1 MSRCETAE
9 MKRCVLLLFVV
20 GLVVVSPS
28 RSDKGRFGGTFIG
41 VIVTQDGIVVGSDSR
56 STFVDP
62 GNKPVGYVDRMPKI
76 YVKHG
81 AAVAVAGL
89 TSVEDE
95 LLSSFMR
102 RNDDLLDS
110 PVNEILYEVAHKLPF
125 RNTNSVL
132 MLSAGFANGEPT
144 ICAKVPSEPQ
154 SCRKTGYFANKTSP
168 GLRRWFEARNGHPA
182 ATAEAGAALERAIR
196 EAADLDSTIGGP
208 ITLLEVS
215 RGVDPRWL
223 QNPPSDHGWT
233 RVCDV
238 VDAYRNGRIPIWFTD
253 SKEGLDRYL
262 AGVCPR

>member
-1 MSRCETAE
+1 
-9 MKRCVLLLFVV
+9 MKRFALLLFAI
-20 GLVVVSPS
+20 GLVVISPS
-28 RSDKGRFGGTFIG
+28 RLEKGRFGGTFIG
-41 VIVTQDGIVVGSDSR
+41 VIVAKDGIVVGSDSR

-62 GNKPVGYVDRMPKI
+62 SNQPVGYVDRMPKI

-102 RNDDLLDS
+102 RNDSLLDNS
-110 PVNEILYEVAHKLPF
+110 VREILYEVAHKLPF

-132 MLSAGFANGEPT
+132 MLSAGYANGEPT

-154 SCRKTGYFANKTSP
+154 SCRKTGYFANKSSP
-168 GLRRWFEARNGHPA
+168 GLRRWLEARNGSPA
-182 ATAEAGAALERAIR
+182 TVAEAGAALERAIR

-238 VDAYRNGRIPIWFTD
+238 VDAYRDGRIPIFFVDT
-253 SKEGLDRYL
+253 KEGLDRYL